1 MQNRAKCGK
10 VTHMEQSPLR
20 RTALAEELLAEIAR
34 KRASKTKVAQ
44 AAGIHPDTLTRKL
57 ANGEKFEISAF
68 QLLAVCAYLD
78 VSYADLIERA
88 RAAA

>member
-1 MQNRAKCGK
+1 MKQA
-10 VTHMEQSPLR
+10 PLR

-34 KRASKTKVAQ
+34 KRVSKSKVAE

-68 QLLAVCAYLD
+68 QLLAVCDYLD

-88 RAAA
+88 RGAAA

>member
-1 MQNRAKCGK
+1 MCGK
-10 VTHMEQSPLR
+10 VSYMEQSPLR

-34 KRASKTKVAQ
+34 KRASKTKVAA

-68 QLLAVCAYLD
+68 QLLAVCDYLE
-78 VSYADLIERA
+78 VPYADLIERA